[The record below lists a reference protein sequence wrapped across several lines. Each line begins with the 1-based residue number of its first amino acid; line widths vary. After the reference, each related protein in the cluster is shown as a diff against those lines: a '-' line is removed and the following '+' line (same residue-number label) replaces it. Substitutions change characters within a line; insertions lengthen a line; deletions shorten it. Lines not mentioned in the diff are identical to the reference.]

1 MEAFVNPL
9 GVIPWF
15 SYQGELKILKKSYNK
30 ILVYNYYFYV
40 HQICFLTFLLLQH
53 HFSFH

>member
-1 MEAFVNPL
+1 MEAFVIPL

-15 SYQGELKILKKSYNK
+15 SYQDELKILKKSYNK
-30 ILVYNYYFYV
+30 TLVYNYYFYV

>member
-9 GVIPWF
+9 GVIPRF

-40 HQICFLTFLLLQH
+40 HQIRFLTFLLLQH